1 MIKNS
6 DQALTD
12 WTLTAT
18 WAAEKA
24 KILRPISEVLLVVAL
39 GLITSEYFV
48 QPTWAELKNAP
59 RLTWWQGLSE
69 WLLHLVEAGAA
80 IALVW
85 ALWETKSYLHRLEKG
100 AVWSVSTITF
110 LERIGECL
118 IASAVWKTLIAPTID
133 FWMSGHGGFKWHLE
147 SSSLV
152 LFGLGLLMALIA
164 QVFARTLNTANQLKT
179 ENEEIV

>member
-6 DQALTD
+6 DRALTN

-24 KILRPISEVLLVVAL
+24 KTLRPISEVLLVVAL
-39 GLITSEYFV
+39 LLISFEYFV
-48 QPTWAELKNAP
+48 QPIWAQLNNAP
-59 RLTWWQGLSE
+59 QPSWWQVLNQCLRQLAG
-69 WLLHLVEAGAA
+69 AGAA

-85 ALWETKSYLHRLEKG
+85 ALWETRSYLHRLEKG

-118 IASAVWKTLIAPTID
+118 IVSAIWEIWID
-133 FWMSGHGGFKWHLE
+133 GRGGFKLQLE
-147 SSSLV
+147 SSSMV
-152 LFGLGLLMALIA
+152 LFGLGLLMTLIA
-164 QVFARTLNTANQLKT
+164 QVFARTLKTANQLKT